1 MGHPVRQ
8 TLEQGCGS
16 HAKSSQSQG
25 MGGDSDTLEEGS
37 PRIDQS
43 GRVCP
48 TTLLYRQKFSALE
61 ELGLKGL
68 KSEFQIPQDLYYTK
82 EHEWLRIESD
92 KCRIGVTDYAQDSLH
107 EIVYVDL
114 PKVGAKVAQMQ
125 SLGTVESVKAV
136 ADVYSPIS
144 GVVLEVNNALS
155 DAPELVN
162 KTPYG
167 EGWITIM
174 RPDDL
179 KKDLPGLMKA
189 EAYKDLVRKITG
201 KK

>member
-1 MGHPVRQ
+1 
-8 TLEQGCGS
+8 
-16 HAKSSQSQG
+16 
-25 MGGDSDTLEEGS
+25 
-37 PRIDQS
+37 
-43 GRVCP
+43 
-48 TTLLYRQKFSALE
+48 
-61 ELGLKGL
+61 LKG
-68 KSEFQIPQDLYYTK
+68 EFQIPPEFYYTK
-82 EHEWLRIESD
+82 EHEWVRVEGTN
-92 KCRIGVTDYAQDSLH
+92 CRIGVTDYAQNSLH

-144 GVVLEVNNALS
+144 GVVLEVNSELS

-162 KTPYG
+162 KSPY
-167 EGWITIM
+167 EKGWITII

-179 KKDLPGLMKA
+179 NKDLGTLLRP
-189 EAYKDLVRKITG
+189 EAYRDFVKQITE

>member
-1 MGHPVRQ
+1 M
-8 TLEQGCGS
+8 
-16 HAKSSQSQG
+16 
-25 MGGDSDTLEEGS
+25 
-37 PRIDQS
+37 
-43 GRVCP
+43 
-48 TTLLYRQKFSALE
+48 
-61 ELGLKGL
+61 KG
-68 KSEFQIPQDLYYTK
+68 EFQIPAEFHYTK
-82 EHEWLRIESD
+82 EHEWVHVEGAD
-92 KCRIGVTDYAQDSLH
+92 CRIGVTDYAQNSLH

-144 GVVLEVNNALS
+144 GVVLKVNSELS

-162 KTPYG
+162 KSPY
-167 EGWITIM
+167 EKGWITII

-179 KKDLPGLMKA
+179 TKDLPSLMTP
-189 EAYKDLVRKITG
+189 EAYRDFVKKITE